1 VQAGEFDQLLNAL
14 YLVPD
19 NACEYITSGKSYV
32 LHNVKSHNSSN
43 GVSIDYNEK
52 KVNFSC
58 SFRPFKGQKLV
69 PGMYKNAE
77 RWANSTNGTPG
88 LDVSG
93 CGRGHNEIQ
102 GEFEIFEIEYDE
114 KGKVISFAADFK
126 MNSLRGAVRFNSNY
140 PVDEYF
146 LRMTDPS
153 INFNSQN
160 LFYVRKLNPNTGKK
174 EDVISI
180 DRTQIQATLD
190 NDDLN
195 LVIDDIEPTCRSSMK
210 NEISFHFSDLSELI
224 TKNSFIIQNTFYSEN
239 SAVRD
244 NSYSENFS
252 VRDYSNSDEVW
263 ESQYFHQRNYEDNY
277 TDEESQNRITVSP
290 KSGPTISSRQGN
302 FTITE
307 FIFDFTNNKI
317 LSLAYPA
324 LVNTQLKD
332 KIVSF
337 LPSFQFNHAILAIE
351 FEEMIYWIDPTLTF
365 QGGKFNSMSEETHG
379 YALLIG
385 KPGHSLVLM
394 NCGTESKTVSL
405 VTFDL
410 IRLQEKGYYWNYF
423 FIMVII

>member
-1 VQAGEFDQLLNAL
+1 LLKKLNELFQNGVFYMRKYYLLFSFLAIFSLGSLCFSEQYKDNTDVQAGEFDQLLNAL

-77 RWANSTNGTPG
+77 RWANSNGTPG

-190 NDDLN
+190 TDDLN

-224 TKNSFIIQNTFYSEN
+224 RKI
-239 SAVRD
+239 R
-244 NSYSENFS
+244 
-252 VRDYSNSDEVW
+252 
-263 ESQYFHQRNYEDNY
+263 YE
-277 TDEESQNRITVSP
+277 
-290 KSGPTISSRQGN
+290 
-302 FTITE
+302 
-307 FIFDFTNNKI
+307 FDRRRK
-317 LSLAYPA
+317 
-324 LVNTQLKD
+324 K
-332 KIVSF
+332 
-337 LPSFQFNHAILAIE
+337 
-351 FEEMIYWIDPTLTF
+351 
-365 QGGKFNSMSEETHG
+365 
-379 YALLIG
+379 
-385 KPGHSLVLM
+385 
-394 NCGTESKTVSL
+394 C
-405 VTFDL
+405 
-410 IRLQEKGYYWNYF
+410 
-423 FIMVII
+423 